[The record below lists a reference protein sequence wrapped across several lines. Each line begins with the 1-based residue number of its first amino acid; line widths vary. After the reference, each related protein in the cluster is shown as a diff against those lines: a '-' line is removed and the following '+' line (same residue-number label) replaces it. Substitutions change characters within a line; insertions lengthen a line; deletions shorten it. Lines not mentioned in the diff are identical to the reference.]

1 MARPPAEETGSGG
14 SQFRY
19 AAALRYGPAV
29 TPRRDL
35 RSGQPVQG
43 RVTTVRSLGGCCG
56 SGGAEVSGELVAEF
70 LVLGPQPGDL
80 VAVGPYLLAERVGGG
95 PLGGGQGSR
104 AAGSGVAEPGD
115 LVAELGLAVQ

>member
-1 MARPPAEETGSGG
+1 M
-14 SQFRY
+14 
-19 AAALRYGPAV
+19 
-29 TPRRDL
+29 
-35 RSGQPVQG
+35 
-43 RVTTVRSLGGCCG
+43 
-56 SGGAEVSGELVAEF
+56 SGELVAEF

-115 LVAELGLAVQ
+115 LVAELGLAVQPGPGHSSGFGEPAEASAAPAS